1 MMDKVEEKTHI
12 PDTEE
17 TKEDARILEMEGK
30 MRILEM
36 DMDRLERRT
45 KGDSRYLRI
54 MTVLWIAMTITCS
67 YAFSRTQENNRTL
80 IKMEQEYTAI
90 HKEHDALIEEI
101 ISTHKKM
108 DQQLEETIQSLGK
121 MFGLQD
127 KKSPNK

>member
-1 MMDKVEEKTHI
+1 
-12 PDTEE
+12 
-17 TKEDARILEMEGK
+17 

-45 KGDSRYLRI
+45 KSDSRYLKI
-54 MTVLWIAMTITCS
+54 IAVLWLAVAITSS
-67 YAFSRTQENNRTL
+67 YVLSKTQENNRTL

-108 DQQLEETIQSLGK
+108 DQQFAEEIQSLK
-121 MFGLQD
+121 EKYNLKD
-127 KKSPNK
+127 EEAER